1 MTDSKVPGPLDFDFE
16 KARAAPA
23 PAELQKFVHQITDQT
38 AYGGEE
44 KRGRTRYRIAIEVPA
59 VELDDDLQPMG
70 APFIAMS
77 RDISTSGICLVHTQ
91 RVTAPQLLIRLDN
104 LNGMRVQVVV
114 EISRRRKLKHFFE
127 ISGNFILRCN
137 ESAVVESPPTVSSVE
152 ATP

>member
-1 MTDSKVPGPLDFDFE
+1 MTNMTVADPLDFDFE
-16 KARAAPA
+16 KTRAAPA
-23 PAELQKFVHQITDQT
+23 PVELQKLVHQLTDQT
-38 AYGGEE
+38 AYSGTD
-44 KRGRTRYRIAIEVPA
+44 KRERTRYRIAIEVPA

-70 APFIAMS
+70 APFVAMS

-91 RVTAPQLLIRLDN
+91 RVTAPRLLIRLDN

-137 ESAVVESPPTVSSVE
+137 ESAVVESPPTVSPVE
-152 ATP
+152 AAP